1 MMKLDIL
8 VVRTA
13 LHLPVSDQ
21 PPSAAEYD
29 VEQMGDEA
37 FDWIIA
43 EIRADRLTVAET
55 TKGLRLLS
63 MLTRQF
69 CLPRKG
75 ELLDLTISL
84 ASSPT
89 AHVDV
94 RSAAAHIAGSQLAI
108 AKGLGT
114 GHAERCYGRAQKTI
128 ETQVTTALQCAIRLG
143 LAKDA
148 ERFVRT
154 WLRRVR
160 ESGARNQES
169 G

>member
-1 MMKLDIL
+1 MPKLDIP
-8 VVRTA
+8 VIRTA
-13 LHLPVSDQ
+13 LHSPVSDA
-21 PPSAAEYD
+21 PPTAAEFH
-29 VEQMGDEA
+29 VEQMGDAA

-43 EIRADRLTVAET
+43 EIRGERLTVAET

-75 ELLDLTISL
+75 ELLDLTMAL

-94 RSAAAHIAGSQLAI
+94 RSTAAHIAGSQVAI
-108 AKGLGT
+108 AQGLGPAN
-114 GHAERCYGRAQKTI
+114 AERCYGRAQATI

-143 LAKDA
+143 LAKNT
-148 ERFVRT
+148 ERLVRT
-154 WLRRVR
+154 WLRR
-160 ESGARNQES
+160 
-169 G
+169 